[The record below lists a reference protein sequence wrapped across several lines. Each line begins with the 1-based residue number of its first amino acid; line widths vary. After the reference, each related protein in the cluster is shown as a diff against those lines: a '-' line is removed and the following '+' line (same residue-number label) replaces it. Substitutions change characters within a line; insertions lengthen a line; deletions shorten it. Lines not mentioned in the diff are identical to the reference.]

1 MARKVGKAVRIVLF
15 IALSTG
21 FQLTAQQPAPQSP
34 PASTDTSPAPA
45 ATPQPTSKGLAEFAR
60 EQRAQKEGTTP
71 QTSPPATGQAPSP
84 SVPAAPQKSLGEIA
98 NRQKTARHAEV
109 KINEEDLK
117 RLATEI
123 EDILAFAAKDTELP
137 RQTAVKYRLVSEDEV
152 KKYMETALS
161 SSEEMQRMARS
172 EVVLKKFGYLPQDF
186 SLKKY
191 VVEASATGLG
201 GYYEPKTKTM
211 NLVNWVGLE
220 EQRPIMAHELT
231 HALQDQNYD
240 LGKWEHRLRQAA
252 GMQVAADESME
263 SDALRAVVEGQ
274 AMIVY
279 FDYLLKP
286 YGRTLG
292 DTPNAMEF
300 LKGGLTST
308 YDTSLVVRNAPL
320 LFRETTLFPYREG
333 FIFEMELL
341 QKGGN
346 NQAFAGAFARP
357 PSSTHEILEP
367 KAYLEGERT
376 PRVVIPDL
384 GGVLSKEF
392 ETYDSGTMGQLDVR
406 ILSQQLGSEN
416 DMFTVT
422 PNWQGGAYVAVK
434 RKPASASAGSAP
446 AAISTSDI
454 SLLYVSRWKTATA
467 AERFMEIYQKSLA
480 KRVGVGDEKP
490 WVPTACASGSSC
502 ASLHATRVSTNEG
515 PVFLEIL
522 PNNTLFIAQGF
533 GEVTA
538 NNLRQVVLA
547 GSASHAAQSAGPELN
562 MQLQGLA
569 SFRAFQEQVRRE
581 IRNSLA
587 ALILP

>member
-1 MARKVGKAVRIVLF
+1 MARRASRIVLF
-15 IALSTG
+15 LALAAN
-21 FQLTAQQPAPQSP
+21 FQLIAQQPASPSP
-34 PASTDTSPAPA
+34 PASTDPSPTPSPTPQPAPA
-45 ATPQPTSKGLAEFAR
+45 RGLADFAR
-60 EQRAQKEGTTP
+60 QQRAQRDGTTP
-71 QTSPPATGQAPSP
+71 QTSAPPTGQSP
-84 SVPAAPQKSLGEIA
+84 ALSTPAAPQRSLGEIA
-98 NRQKTARHAEV
+98 NRQKTARRAEV

-137 RQTAVKYRLVSEDEV
+137 RQAAVKYRLVSEDEV

-186 SLKKY
+186 SLKTY
-191 VVEASATGLG
+191 LVQASATGLG

-220 EQRPIMAHELT
+220 QQRPIMAHELT

-240 LGKWEHRLRQAA
+240 LGKWEHRLHHAA
-252 GMQVAADESME
+252 AMQVVADESIE
-263 SDALRAVVEGQ
+263 SDARRAVVEGQ

-292 DTPNAMEF
+292 DTPHVMDF

-333 FIFEMELL
+333 FMFEMELM

-346 NQAFAGAFARP
+346 NLAFAGAFARP
-357 PSSTHEILEP
+357 PMSTHEVIEP

-376 PRVVIPDL
+376 PTVVIPDL
-384 GGVLSKEF
+384 SGVLAKDF
-392 ETYDSGTMGQLDVR
+392 ETYDSGTMGELDVR

-434 RKPASASAGSAP
+434 RKPVSANAAGSA
-446 AAISTSDI
+446 AAVSTPDI
-454 SLLYVSRWKTATA
+454 ALLYVSRWKTATA
-467 AERFMEIYQKSLA
+467 AQRFMELYQKSLA

-490 WVPTACASGSSC
+490 WVPAACSSGAAC
-502 ASLHATRVSTNEG
+502 PSLRATRVNTNEG
-515 PVFLEIL
+515 PVFLELL
-522 PNNTLFIAQGF
+522 PNNTLFIAQSF
-533 GEVTA
+533 GEDTA

-547 GSASHAAQSAGPELN
+547 RSASHTTQSAGPELN
-562 MQLQGLA
+562 MQVQGLA
-569 SFRAFQEQVRRE
+569 AFRALQAQVARE
-581 IRNSLA
+581 IRKSLA
-587 ALILP
+587 DLLLP

>member
-1 MARKVGKAVRIVLF
+1 LADFAR
-15 IALSTG
+15 
-21 FQLTAQQPAPQSP
+21 QQRAKKDGA
-34 PASTDTSPAPA
+34 ASTTSV
-45 ATPQPTSKGLAEFAR
+45 
-60 EQRAQKEGTTP
+60 
-71 QTSPPATGQAPSP
+71 PATGQSP
-84 SVPAAPQKSLGEIA
+84 ATPAAPQRSLGEVA
-98 NRQKTARHAEV
+98 NQQKTTRRAEV
-109 KINEEDLK
+109 KINEDDLK

-123 EDILAFAAKDTELP
+123 EDILAFAARDTELP

-152 KKYMETALS
+152 KKYMETAIS

-220 EQRPIMAHELT
+220 QQRPIMAHELT

-240 LGKWEHRLRQAA
+240 LGKWEHRLRRAA
-252 GMQVAADESME
+252 AMQVAADESIE
-263 SDALRAVVEGQ
+263 SDARRAVVEGQ

-292 DTPNAMEF
+292 DTPHAMEF
-300 LKGGLTST
+300 LKGRLTST

-320 LFRETTLFPYREG
+320 LFKETTLFPYREG
-333 FIFEMELL
+333 FIFEMELM

-346 NQAFAGAFARP
+346 NLAFAGAFARP
-357 PSSTHEILEP
+357 PMSTHEVIEP
-367 KAYLEGERT
+367 NAYLDGERT
-376 PRVVIPDL
+376 PTVVIPDL
-384 GGVLSKEF
+384 SGVLSKEF

-406 ILSQQLGSEN
+406 VLSQQLGSEN

-422 PNWQGGAYVAVK
+422 PNWQGGAYVAV
-434 RKPASASAGSAP
+434 RHKPVSANAAGATVGV
-446 AAISTSDI
+446 STPDI
-454 SLLYVSRWKTATA
+454 ALLYVSRWKTATA
-467 AERFMEIYQKSLA
+467 AQRFMELYQKSLA

-490 WVPTACASGSSC
+490 WAPAACSSGSSC
-502 ASLHATRVSTNEG
+502 ASLRATRVNTNEG

-522 PNNTLFIAQGF
+522 PNNTLFIAQSF
-533 GEVTA
+533 SEETT
-538 NNLRQVVLA
+538 NSLRQVVLA
-547 GSASHAAQSAGPELN
+547 RSAGHTAQSAGPELN
-562 MQLQGLA
+562 MKLQGLA
-569 SFRAFQEQVRRE
+569 CFRALQEQVGHE
-581 IRNSLA
+581 IRKSIAGL
-587 ALILP
+587 LLQ